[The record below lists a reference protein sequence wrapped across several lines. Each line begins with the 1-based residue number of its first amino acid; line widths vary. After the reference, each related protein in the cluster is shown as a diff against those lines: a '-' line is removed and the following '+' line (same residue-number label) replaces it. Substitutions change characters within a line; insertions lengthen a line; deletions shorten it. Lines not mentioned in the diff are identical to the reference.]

1 MAHVDSGSVSQAI
14 QICTQATEALTRTI
28 QDLQTKNQAA
38 GSSGWK
44 DAKYAEL
51 GGIVSE
57 CVQALSRPISDLGA
71 CQQSLQQVLKAVQE
85 YEEINF

>member
-14 QICTQATEALTRTI
+14 QICTQASEALTRTI
-28 QDLQTKNQAA
+28 QDLQSKYQAA
-38 GSSGWK
+38 GSGWK

-51 GGIVSE
+51 GSIVNE

-71 CQQSLQQVLKAVQE
+71 CQQTLRSVLQAIQD
-85 YEEINF
+85 YEGINL